1 MKVKPIFMEV
11 GMNTN
16 KNYKDSVF
24 TALFGEPDTLRE
36 LYCALEGVTLPP
48 DTPVVVNSIEE
59 ALYKD
64 RKNDIS
70 FEIGGKLVV
79 LIEHQST
86 INPNMAL
93 RLLLYVGRVYEKIIG
108 DRMIYSSKQM
118 SIPRPE
124 FYVLY
129 NGTAPYPEEDALKLS
144 DLFESLETLGL
155 PAKENPA
162 LELVVR
168 VININEGKNEAI
180 AKRCRL
186 LAEYIAFIAK
196 VREFEKEGLKR
207 SEAIKKAVVYC
218 RSHDILKE
226 FLEKNASEVL
236 NMLLTEWNWDDAKE
250 VWQEEAAE
258 EAAEKKA
265 EEIAK
270 NMKARGRSLEEISED
285 TGLDMETIKNL

>member
-1 MKVKPIFMEV
+1 MEV

-16 KNYKDSVF
+16 KNYKNSVF

-48 DTPVVVNSIEE
+48 DTPVIVNSLEE
-59 ALYKD
+59 ALFME
-64 RKNDIS
+64 RVNDIS

-93 RLLLYVGRVYEKIIG
+93 RLLLYAGRVYEKIID

-118 SIPRPE
+118 TVPRPD
-124 FYVLY
+124 FFVLY
-129 NGTAPYPEEDALKLS
+129 NGTAPYPEEKTLRLSEMFENTDAL
-144 DLFESLETLGL
+144 GV
-155 PAKENPA
+155 PAKETPA
-162 LELVVR
+162 LELVVK
-168 VININEGKNEAI
+168 VVNINEGKNEAI
-180 AKRCRL
+180 AQRCRL
-186 LAEYIAFIAK
+186 LSEYSAFVAK
-196 VREFEKEGLKR
+196 AREFESEGLKHG
-207 SEAIKKAVVYC
+207 EAIKEAVLYC

-250 VWQEEAAE
+250 VWQEESREDEREKIARNALAE
-258 EAAEKKA
+258 
-265 EEIAK
+265 
-270 NMKARGRSLEEISED
+270 GSSLEFVQKI
-285 TGLDMETIKNL
+285 TGLPYETIERLK